1 MSFHDAIREE
11 MDLRADVKEL
21 KAARKQN
28 WGGTRK
34 GSGRKMGSQYLKAS
48 NWVEAQS
55 FWMYAYEFTT
65 QAAAFNA
72 SLKME
77 KVLHLPFQV
86 RKVEEGAFAVITQYN
101 PLSRV

>member
-1 MSFHDAIREE
+1 MTNEQ
-11 MDLRADVKEL
+11 KT
-21 KAARKQN
+21 
-28 WGGTRK
+28 WGGARN
-34 GSGRKMGSQYLKAS
+34 GSGRKMGSQYLKAA
-48 NWVEAQS
+48 NWIEGPQ

-77 KVLHLPFQV
+77 KVLRVPFQV
-86 RKVEEGAFAVITQYN
+86 RKVEDGSYAVITQYN